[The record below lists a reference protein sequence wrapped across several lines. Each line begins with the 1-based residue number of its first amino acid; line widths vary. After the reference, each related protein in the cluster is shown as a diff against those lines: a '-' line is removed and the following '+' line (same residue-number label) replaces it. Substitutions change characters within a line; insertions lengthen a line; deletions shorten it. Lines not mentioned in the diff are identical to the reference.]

1 MLNKLMLAGKITHLR
16 NEFGFAKQIESYT
29 GGDPQLVYSSLK
41 GQLFWVYPV
50 EGYDDK
56 GTVLNKDGLSK
67 IMPLTVISNMEIKL
81 LSKIMMIL
89 MILIILL
96 FDYLF

>member
-1 MLNKLMLAGKITHLR
+1 MSLGLPNKLKVILVGTH
-16 NEFGFAKQIESYT
+16 KS
-29 GGDPQLVYSSLK
+29 QLVYSSLK